1 MAFLKTLVFLG
12 AVYSKVLAIKA
23 PLPGYGVADL
33 AWNIHLA
40 PGETPI
46 NLNGTIEQ
54 ITSQMNDINPRWVQ
68 DLEARK
74 PLPVDAAHVQARD
87 QYLKFYCGGPYGWWY
102 AETSHIKEGIKYLSK
117 VPGKPRSGPGP
128 KKCARVSC
136 SYLAAIWWC
145 NDKSED
151 IELSS
156 FAEIADAARIIV
168 EKCPMG
174 IFGQYVRGQ
183 AFLPA
188 DWNVI
193 VRRDT
198 DSC

>member
-12 AVYSKVLAIKA
+12 AVSSKVLAIKA

-102 AETSHIKEGIKYLSK
+102 AETSHINEGIKYLSK
-117 VPGKPRSGPGP
+117 VPGKPRNGPGH
-128 KKCARVSC
+128 KKCTR
-136 SYLAAIWWC
+136 
-145 NDKSED
+145 
-151 IELSS
+151 
-156 FAEIADAARIIV
+156 
-168 EKCPMG
+168 
-174 IFGQYVRGQ
+174 
-183 AFLPA
+183 
-188 DWNVI
+188 
-193 VRRDT
+193 
-198 DSC
+198 